1 MLLTAAVVLICTP
14 LSSNNISAL
23 GFSFEFKKEN
33 SWAFEMKCEQTKRII
48 KRLFFNVYIF
58 EKNEIELR
66 IIARQN

>member
-23 GFSFEFKKEN
+23 GFSLEFKKEN

-66 IIARQN
+66 IIAQQN